1 MKQNIEKTGRIAR
14 GGLSIIFLLFAGV
27 LAPYTAPLAVI
38 FLLVGLFTLFEAARG
53 WCAVR
58 ACGIKT
64 PF

>member
-1 MKQNIEKTGRIAR
+1 MAR
-14 GGLSIIFLLFAGV
+14 GGLSVVFLLAAGALV
-27 LAPYTAPLAVI
+27 PYSAPLAFI
-38 FLLVGLFTLFEAARG
+38 FLLVGLFTLFEALRG

>member
-1 MKQNIEKTGRIAR
+1 MKQNIDKTGRVAR
-14 GGLSIIFLLFAGV
+14 GGLSLIFLLSAATLTSYSAPFALV
-27 LAPYTAPLAVI
+27 C
-38 FLLVGLFTLFEAARG
+38 LLVGLFTLFEALRG